1 MSSLLDVLAGTE
13 TQAVVGSNPRPEVN
27 ASCQSVGIEVIPY
40 NACLD
45 PQADSFLP
53 WLWKRMQEDD
63 LVDYYFPGQKDTGFA
78 TFVRMFSGDAQ
89 VAMFKSPD
97 TSLGNTWEDRIPG
110 FITWSPLAMGSSNM
124 IIAGFIFFK
133 RWWGEVTDD
142 AARAAFN
149 GWFTAQPPIDC
160 VLGVCPAL
168 HKLAM
173 RYDQRIGL
181 HEIGRIPDG
190 HLFKGRKCDAVLF
203 AMTREDWRARCQQQQ
218 SR

>member
-13 TQAVVGSNPRPEVN
+13 TQAVVGSNPRAEAP

-53 WLWKRMQEDD
+53 WLWKRMQDDD

-89 VAMFKSPD
+89 VALFKSTD
-97 TSLGNTWEDRIPG
+97 ESLGRTWEDRIPG
-110 FITWSPLAMGSSNM
+110 FITWSPMRMGASDM
-124 IIAGFIFFK
+124 IIAGVIFFRK
-133 RWWGEVTDD
+133 WWGHETTDV
-142 AARAAFN
+142 AAQSAFKF
-149 GWFTAQPPIDC
+149 WFSNPDLDVI
-160 VLGVCPAL
+160 LGVCASL
-168 HKLAM
+168 HRAIDAYNK
-173 RYDQRIGL
+173 RVGFR
-181 HEIGRIPDG
+181 ETGRITG
-190 HLFKGRKCDAVLF
+190 AHLYKGRKCDAVLYEI
-203 AMTREDWRARCQQQQ
+203 TRKQWEGLCRQ